1 MLLFLFVVVMATWQ
15 HRVNLQLP
23 SLVRFA
29 TVLSVTSVAY
39 SNTDT
44 YCLTVEPTNEV
55 AYVENNRL
63 TL

>member
-1 MLLFLFVVVMATWQ
+1 MLMVLFVVVMATRQ

-29 TVLSVTSVAY
+29 TVFSVTSVAY

-44 YCLTVEPTNEV
+44 PTNEV